1 MLELFNLLILGVF
14 LFGFLLIISLVGY
27 TIWFWLTDSKLY
39 RSYLQRR
46 RERLLNKFMEGLEK

>member
-14 LFGFLLIISLVGY
+14 AFGFLVIISLVGY
-27 TIWFWLTDSKLY
+27 TIWFWFTDSKLY
-39 RSYLQRR
+39 RVYMQRR